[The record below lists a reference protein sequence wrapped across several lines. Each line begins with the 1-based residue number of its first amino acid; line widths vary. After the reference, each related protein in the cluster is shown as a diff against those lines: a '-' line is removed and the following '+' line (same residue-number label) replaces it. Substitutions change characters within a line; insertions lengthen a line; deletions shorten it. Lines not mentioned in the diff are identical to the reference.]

1 MDVMNKRYLYILLFG
16 IPGLFVAGLISI
28 FVFAAFTGILWL
40 YVFGDN
46 PWPASSETMISILFV
61 AVFGVLW
68 IGFITLGYLVGK
80 KLENDTQL
88 NRKHV
93 LISVG
98 LTLLFILLMVFQQWS
113 VGNLGPKSE
122 SVLCSEFCSRHGY
135 SGSGMPPQNSG
146 DRTCSCYD
154 RSGSEVLQIPIDV
167 ISTATSR

>member
-1 MDVMNKRYLYILLFG
+1 MKKRYLYTLLFG

-28 FVFAAFTGILWL
+28 FVFAVLTGFLWL

-46 PWPASSETMISILFV
+46 SWPTSSETMITVLFV

-68 IGFITLGYLVGK
+68 IGFIVLGYLVGK
-80 KLENDTQL
+80 KLEKDPQL

-93 LISVG
+93 MISAG

-113 VGNLGPKSE
+113 VGNLGPKSD

-135 SGSGMPPQNSG
+135 SASGMPPQNSG

-154 RSGSEVLQIPIDV
+154 DSGNESLKIPIDL
-167 ISTATSR
+167 IATGTSR

>member
-1 MDVMNKRYLYILLFG
+1 MKKRYLYTLLFG

-28 FVFAAFTGILWL
+28 FVFAVLTGFLWL

-46 PWPASSETMISILFV
+46 SWPAASETMISVLFV

-68 IGFITLGYLVGK
+68 IGFIVLGYLVGK
-80 KLENDTQL
+80 KLEKDPQL

-93 LISVG
+93 MISAR

-113 VGNLGPKSE
+113 VGNLGPKSD

-135 SGSGMPPQNSG
+135 SASGMPPQNSG

-154 RSGSEVLQIPIDV
+154 DSGNESLKIPIDV
-167 ISTATSR
+167 IATGTSR